1 MPDYG
6 LGSWPRRR
14 ARIDSSGTALRQG
27 ERTRSY
33 GELAERV
40 EHLARA
46 LVSLGVGA
54 GDRVAYLGL
63 NDLATFEAFFA
74 TTRIGAV
81 FVPLNTRL
89 TAFEIGYLLDD
100 AQPSVLMY
108 GLEHAEVVAACDPT
122 AHGVLTVLPISDPAQ
137 QYEELIAGG
146 AGLPAVESEVSLSDD
161 ALILYTSGTTGRPK
175 GAVLT
180 HENLTFNTMN
190 QLAHADVLSSDV
202 ALCICPLFH
211 ATGLGQVTL
220 PTLFKGGTVV
230 VVPKFDPEYVLS
242 AIDQLRINS
251 FAAVPTMLQMLCEH
265 PNFVTT
271 DLSSLRFA
279 IYGGSMVI
287 ERVALA
293 WQHRGVAILQGYGM
307 TEAAPGVYMAPEAG
321 AREHPVSIGCPHFFT
336 DVSLEAPGVDDSGH
350 REAEP
355 GSMGE
360 LLVRG
365 PNVFR
370 GYWNRPAET
379 ELAFSNGWFRSG
391 DVVRI
396 GDDGWAYVV
405 DRVKDMI
412 ISGGENV
419 YPAEV
424 ESAIT
429 ALPGVADCAV
439 VAEKDERWGEVGHA
453 FVILSPPVSGAAGSA
468 DVTWTESS
476 MRERLRDMLAAFK
489 IPRLIE
495 FVDELPR
502 TATGKV
508 RKQELRIR
516 INASP
521 SQPIAGNPG
530 SNDLAAS
537 NLAVGDSEP
546 SKETQS

>member
-6 LGSWPRRR
+6 LGSWPMRR
-14 ARIDSSGTALRQG
+14 ARIDSAGLALRQG
-27 ERTRSY
+27 DRSRSY
-33 GELAERV
+33 GELADRV

-46 LVSLGVGA
+46 FVSLGVGY

-74 TTRIGAV
+74 ATRIGAL

-89 TAFEIGYLLDD
+89 TAAEIAYLLGDS
-100 AQPSVLMY
+100 QPSVLLY
-108 GLEHAEVVAACDPT
+108 GPEHAEVVTAADPT
-122 AHGVLTVLPISDPAQ
+122 AHGVRTVLPISDPAQ
-137 QYEELIAGG
+137 RYEGLIESAT
-146 AGLPAVESEVSLSDD
+146 ALPAVGSEVSLSDD
-161 ALILYTSGTTGRPK
+161 ALILYTSGTTGQPK

-230 VVPKFDPEYVLS
+230 VVPKFDAEQVL
-242 AIDQLRINS
+242 AAVDQLRINS

-265 PNFVTT
+265 PNFATT
-271 DLSSLRFA
+271 NLSSLRFA

-287 ERVALA
+287 ERVARA
-293 WQHRGVAILQGYGM
+293 WQQRGVSILQGYGM
-307 TEAAPGVYMAPEAG
+307 TEASPGVYMAPEAG
-321 AREHPVSIGCPHFFT
+321 AREHPVSIGSPHFFT
-336 DVSLEAPGVDDSGH
+336 DVSLDAPGVDDSGQ
-350 REAEP
+350 RPAEP
-355 GSMGE
+355 GAMGE

-370 GYWNRPAET
+370 GYWNRPADT
-379 ELAFSNGWFRSG
+379 ELAFTNGWFRSG
-391 DVVRI
+391 DVLRI

-429 ALPGVADCAV
+429 ALPGVLDCAV

-453 FVILSPPVSGAAGSA
+453 FVILAVGAAASTEGGPIA
-468 DVTWTESS
+468 WTQSS
-476 MRERLRDMLAAFK
+476 MRERLRDTLASFK

-508 RKQELRIR
+508 RKQLLRNR
-516 INASP
+516 ISP
-521 SQPIAGNPG
+521 APG
-530 SNDLAAS
+530 SPGPALTDLATS
-537 NLAVGDSEP
+537 DLAVSDSAP
-546 SKETQS
+546 SKEIQT

>member
-6 LGSWPRRR
+6 LGSWPMRR
-14 ARIDSSGTALRQG
+14 ARIDSAGLALRQG
-27 ERTRSY
+27 DRSRSY
-33 GELAERV
+33 GELADRV
-40 EHLARA
+40 EHLARSF
-46 LVSLGVGA
+46 VSLGVGY

-74 TTRIGAV
+74 ATRIGAL

-89 TAFEIGYLLDD
+89 TAAEIAYLLGD
-100 AQPSVLMY
+100 AQPSVLLY
-108 GLEHAEVVAACDPT
+108 GPEHAEVVAAADPIG
-122 AHGVLTVLPISDPAQ
+122 HGVRTVLPISDPTQ
-137 QYEELIAGG
+137 RYEGLIESA
-146 AGLPAVESEVSLSDD
+146 AELPAVRSEVSLSDD

-230 VVPKFDPEYVLS
+230 VVPKFDAEQVLS
-242 AIDQLRINS
+242 AIGQLRINS

-265 PNFVTT
+265 PNFAATE
-271 DLSSLRFA
+271 LGSLRFA

-287 ERVALA
+287 ERVARA
-293 WQHRGVAILQGYGM
+293 WQQRGVSILQGYGM
-307 TEAAPGVYMAPEAG
+307 TEASPGVYMAPEAG
-321 AREHPVSIGCPHFFT
+321 ASEHPVSIGSPHFFT
-336 DVSLEAPGVDDSGH
+336 DVSLDAPGIDDSGQ
-350 REAEP
+350 RDAEP
-355 GSMGE
+355 GAMGE

-370 GYWNRPAET
+370 GYWNRPADT

-391 DVVRI
+391 DVLRI

-429 ALPGVADCAV
+429 ALSGVLDCAV

-453 FVILSPPVSGAAGSA
+453 FVI
-468 DVTWTESS
+468 VTEDGKVAWSQAS
-476 MRERLRDMLAAFK
+476 MRERLRETLAAFK

-508 RKQELRIR
+508 RKQELRSR
-516 INASP
+516 IAPASNTP
-521 SQPIAGNPG
+521 DPALRNLATS
-530 SNDLAAS
+530 DLAVS
-537 NLAVGDSEP
+537 DSAA
-546 SKETQS
+546 SKENQP